1 MDHLFFRPVC
11 RRDLN
16 PNIPVVSLVSDNELV
31 RRKTLSCFDV
41 WQLRNPRDLPSSCFC
56 PLRPFWCLRRY
67 PGSTGLQGASF
78 EPSYVRYEHAHE
90 PAVYRSG
97 GGFSNVQGLG
107 GMITLPQ
114 SRTMHAMERAP
125 VMVRPYSAAPLL
137 PGSARMPI
145 LRPQSAVPIDYAYHR
160 GKALELYGG
169 KL

>member
-1 MDHLFFRPVC
+1 M
-11 RRDLN
+11 
-16 PNIPVVSLVSDNELV
+16 
-31 RRKTLSCFDV
+31 
-41 WQLRNPRDLPSSCFC
+41 
-56 PLRPFWCLRRY
+56 
-67 PGSTGLQGASF
+67 QGASF

-97 GGFSNVQGLG
+97 GGFSNVHGFG
-107 GMITLPQ
+107 GMVTLPQ

-125 VMVRPYSAAPLL
+125 LMVRPYSAAPLL